1 MQACGEPHRPEFTV
15 VCQLAKIKKT
25 GTSST
30 KKGAKQIAAQ
40 KMLAFVQSIPQNE
53 DQQQIATVDAEP
65 SEKTL
70 KTYREMK
77 KSDIKPITVRIRDRH
92 DFFIRLP
99 IEDREA
105 SRKILMN
112 GDVHVGTS
120 KDKVDLICKALK
132 LRYDIKDIPDHKEKH
147 KIFVLYDD
155 YDCVMTGKEPQLYDA
170 ILSYFQ
176 IMMNFVNIVAWK
188 KSLANAIFKWPLL
201 KRQNSKNFYFIV
213 YH

>member
-92 DFFIRLP
+92 DFFMRLP

-132 LRYDIKDIPDHKEKH
+132 LRYDIKDIPDHKEKY

-176 IMMNFVNIVAWK
+176 IMMNFVNIVA
-188 KSLANAIFKWPLL
+188 
-201 KRQNSKNFYFIV
+201 
-213 YH
+213 